1 MGSIGG
7 GELLVV
13 LLIVLLIFGGTKVPQ
28 LARSLGQAQREFR
41 KGTEEPAA
49 DPDGTKDRKPST

>member
-1 MGSIGG
+1 MPNLGG

-41 KGTEEPAA
+41 KGSSEDEINEK
-49 DPDGTKDRKPST
+49 KDTRPST

>member
-1 MGSIGG
+1 MGNFGG

-41 KGTEEPAA
+41 KGSTEGA
-49 DPDGTKDRKPST
+49 DSDDAKDTKPST

>member
-1 MGSIGG
+1 MGNFGG

-41 KGTEEPAA
+41 KGSAEPV
-49 DPDGTKDRKPST
+49 DSDEKKDTRPST

>member
-1 MGSIGG
+1 MGNFGG

-41 KGTEEPAA
+41 KGSTEDHEG
-49 DPDGTKDRKPST
+49 DSTKDTKPST

>member
-1 MGSIGG
+1 MGNFGG

-41 KGTEEPAA
+41 KGSAEEL
-49 DPDGTKDRKPST
+49 DEKKDTKPST

>member
-1 MGSIGG
+1 MGNFGG

-41 KGTEEPAA
+41 KGSTEGDLDEQ
-49 DPDGTKDRKPST
+49 KDRKPST

>member
-1 MGSIGG
+1 MGNFGG

-41 KGTEEPAA
+41 KGSSEDLDE
-49 DPDGTKDRKPST
+49 KDRKPST

>member
-1 MGSIGG
+1 MPNLGG

-41 KGTEEPAA
+41 KGSTEGTDVDEQK
-49 DPDGTKDRKPST
+49 DPKPST

>member
-1 MGSIGG
+1 MGNFGG

-41 KGTEEPAA
+41 KGSTDEVDEQ
-49 DPDGTKDRKPST
+49 KDSKPST

>member
-1 MGSIGG
+1 MGNFGG

-41 KGTEEPAA
+41 KGSAEGGDVDEK
-49 DPDGTKDRKPST
+49 KDTRPST

>member
-1 MGSIGG
+1 MPNLGG
-7 GELLVV
+7 GELVII

-41 KGTEEPAA
+41 KGA
-49 DPDGTKDRKPST
+49 DDAGDEDRRTKDTKPST

>member
-1 MGSIGG
+1 MPNLGG

-41 KGTEEPAA
+41 KGSTEDA
-49 DPDGTKDRKPST
+49 DDKKDTRPST

>member
-1 MGSIGG
+1 MGNIAG

-13 LLIVLLIFGGTKVPQ
+13 LLIVLVIFGGTKIPQ

-41 KGTEEPAA
+41 KGSTESVES
-49 DPDGTKDRKPST
+49 DGTKDTKPST

>member
-1 MGSIGG
+1 MPNIGG
-7 GELLVV
+7 GELIIV

-41 KGTEEPAA
+41 KGSNEDA
-49 DPDGTKDRKPST
+49 DADEKKDTKPST

>member
-1 MGSIGG
+1 MGNFGG
-7 GELLVV
+7 GEMLVV

-41 KGTEEPAA
+41 KGSTEPVEG
-49 DPDGTKDRKPST
+49 DGTKDSKPST

>member
-1 MGSIGG
+1 MPNLGG

-41 KGTEEPAA
+41 KGSNEEL
-49 DPDGTKDRKPST
+49 DEKKDTKPST

>member
-1 MGSIGG
+1 MGNFGG

-41 KGTEEPAA
+41 KGSA
-49 DPDGTKDRKPST
+49 DGADVDEKKDTKPST

>member
-1 MGSIGG
+1 MGNFCG
-7 GELLVV
+7 GELIVV

-41 KGTEEPAA
+41 KGSTEA
-49 DPDGTKDRKPST
+49 DADEKKDTRPST